1 MMPDQEAA
9 GWPYQSHLELGAIT
23 SAVPSARLHAR
34 LVLREWG
41 LPAHMEQAAELVVS
55 ELVTNA
61 IEHGSA
67 GIPAT
72 VRIWLS
78 SDGGTVAINVWD
90 SSSRPPVATNAGA
103 EAASGRGLMIVAAL
117 SKEWGSSGADPGKV
131 VWAVID
137 EESGQ
142 LD

>member
-1 MMPDQEAA
+1 
-9 GWPYQSHLELGAIT
+9 LGAIS

-34 LVLREWG
+34 LVLWEWG
-41 LPAHMEQAAELVVS
+41 LSADKAQAAELVVS

-61 IEHGSA
+61 LEHGSA

-78 SDGGTVAINVWD
+78 SDGGSVAINVWD
-90 SSSRPPVATNAGA
+90 ASPQPPVPKNAGA
-103 EAASGRGLMIVAAL
+103 DADSGRGLMIVAAL
-117 SKEWGSSGADPGKV
+117 STDWGYSAANPGKV

-137 EESGQ
+137 AKEGAGQ
-142 LD
+142 